1 MEKLLKLPISIADFD
16 QKILTPALALL
27 PAKMDT
33 PQARVMLITI
43 ALQESRL
50 NARTQM
56 GNGPARG
63 LLQFEKGGGVK
74 GVMTHSAV
82 KGLTAHVCAVRG
94 VPFEPYAIWTA
105 LATDDVFAAAL
116 ARLLLWTDPGPL
128 PARDDPDAGWKLYA
142 VRVWRPGK
150 PHPETWRGYWDNAV
164 QSVYGEKS

>member
-1 MEKLLKLPISIADFD
+1 MTLDEIT
-16 QKILTPALALL
+16 QKAINPALALL

-33 PQARVMLITI
+33 PQARVLLLTI
-43 ALQESRL
+43 GQQESRFKD
-50 NARTQM
+50 RVQM
-56 GNGPARG
+56 GGGPARG
-63 LLQFEKGGGVK
+63 FWQFEKGGGVK

-94 VPFEPYAIWTA
+94 VPFEPYATWTA